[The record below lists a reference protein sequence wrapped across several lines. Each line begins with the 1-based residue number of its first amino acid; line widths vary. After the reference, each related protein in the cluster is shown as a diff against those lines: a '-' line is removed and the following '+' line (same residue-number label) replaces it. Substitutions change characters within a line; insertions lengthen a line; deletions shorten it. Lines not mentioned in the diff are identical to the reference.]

1 MVELKSVQDPSLAPP
16 LVPGTVFTGVQS
28 ANYWSASTN
37 AASPAAAWL
46 VNFSGGGSVFSN
58 DTSLNNHAW
67 CVRGG
72 MNADQY

>member
-1 MVELKSVQDPSLAPP
+1 MKRVGLVVAALGLVLA
-16 LVPGTVFTGVQS
+16 GCAS
-28 ANYWSASTN
+28 AARRCDGARNRGWFSG
-37 AASPAAAWL
+37 WQ
-46 VNFSGGGSVFSN
+46 SGGGSVFSN